1 MEALSTTGQECYC
14 SAVTVSSSTQTCN
27 VPQALPAP
35 RPPHQTHSHTQS
47 RCQPILSLPAATN
60 RNWPPATDDAQKPLG
75 KTPSGAGQTQP
86 PLLQYRTNDSAQG
99 TPPPS
104 AAVKAVLSQD
114 LTAEHTAGMTLYSMW
129 PLSSE
134 PQAPTNMDFLHPSPS
149 RMAHVLYKEGCRIM
163 VISRVLSK

>member
-1 MEALSTTGQECYC
+1 MFLR
-14 SAVTVSSSTQTCN
+14 
-27 VPQALPAP
+27 PFLLPGHP
-35 RPPHQTHSHTQS
+35 TKPTHTLS

-60 RNWPPATDDAQKPLG
+60 RNWPSATDDAQKPLG

-129 PLSSE
+129 PLSLFRTSSTYKHGLLA
-134 PQAPTNMDFLHPSPS
+134 PQSIQNGTCPLQRGMQNNGYF
-149 RMAHVLYKEGCRIM
+149 
-163 VISRVLSK
+163 

>member
-60 RNWPPATDDAQKPLG
+60 RNWPSATDDAQKPLG

-129 PLSSE
+129 PLSLFRTSSTYKHGLLA
-134 PQAPTNMDFLHPSPS
+134 PQSIQNGTCPLKRGMQNNGYF
-149 RMAHVLYKEGCRIM
+149 
-163 VISRVLSK
+163 